1 MTTQAASEATKT
13 LKGKFNCF
21 PFKFLFQGQ
30 NGEQQVKDAAIKVSL
45 ERRRVALGLGQT
57 HVRD

>member
-45 ERRRVALGLGQT
+45 ER
-57 HVRD
+57 